1 MDTQHRQ
8 KVVRRLK
15 SIEGHIR
22 GIERMVE
29 ADTYCIDVLKQ
40 TNAVQRA
47 IDKVNALIMQQHLDA
62 CVTTAMRGTDAKERQ
77 RVIGEIVD
85 VFEMSSK
92 I

>member
-1 MDTQHRQ
+1 MDTQNRQ
-8 KVVRRLK
+8 KVVKRLK

-47 IDKVNALIMQQHLDA
+47 IDKVNTLIMQQHLNE
-62 CVTTAMRGTDAKERQ
+62 CVTTAMRGADPKERQ

-85 VFEMSSK
+85 VFQMSSK
-92 I
+92 L